1 MSEVL
6 GGDLQGLG
14 QALRAGERAKR
25 ASLDENEHTRD
36 VSREMAT
43 DIMATSTTKL
53 TLFHPIRLARLLRS
67 AQYQQL
73 LVKLDRAVA
82 SQVKNA
88 GGGAGAGAGTGANTT
103 MSGMSKGES
112 KENTNTGGGGRSE
125 SKSGS
130 NRGSPSKKQR
140 EDLAAPSAKGVNR
153 GGGGNN
159 NARDDEDFA
168 DDDVSDLLV

>member
-1 MSEVL
+1 
-6 GGDLQGLG
+6 
-14 QALRAGERAKR
+14 
-25 ASLDENEHTRD
+25 
-36 VSREMAT
+36 MAT

-88 GGGAGAGAGTGANTT
+88 GGGAGAGTGANTT